1 MLVGAG
7 QAGFGVIAATIIGDL
22 YTVDERAKI
31 LTIYYVSATIGGY
44 ALDDV
49 LMLSLTY
56 EISERLGT

>member
-31 LTIYYVSATIGGY
+31 LTFYYVSATVGGY
-44 ALDDV
+44 DID
-49 LMLSLTY
+49 
-56 EISERLGT
+56 